1 MSDRYI
7 ARSAA
12 IAARLLEGEMVIMS
26 ALDSTLFTLN
36 PTATA
41 IWQAADGVTPLQE
54 IVRQAIQAQFSEVPE
69 SALQDAEAFVEA
81 LARHGILLL
90 SDRPITEA
98 SALGATS

>member
-1 MSDRYI
+1 VSDRYI

>member
-54 IVRQAIQAQFSEVPE
+54 IVRQAIQAQFSEVPD
-69 SALQDAEAFVEA
+69 SALQDTEAFVEA
-81 LARHGILLL
+81 LAGHGILLL

>member
-54 IVRQAIQAQFSEVPE
+54 IVRQAIQAQFSEVPD
-69 SALQDAEAFVEA
+69 SALQDTEAFVEA
-81 LARHGILLL
+81 LAGHGILLL
-90 SDRPITEA
+90 SDLPITEA